1 PLRLAEDPYRH
12 RAAVC
17 RAVSEFAVRVTAPT
31 VHRAAGRATAGVGAS
46 SAHRSENEAARD
58 WCGDETGTAERPRTE
73 LAAVVGSPAV
83 RGAGGRDPA
92 GVSAPRAHH
101 LESQPTGYREG
112 SPTIN
117 RRAVAELARV
127 VRPPAVRGAAGRKPA
142 GVDEPCAHRREGEPA
157 RHQHRCR
164 PVRDRATAALAA
176 PVRPPDG
183 PRADPPAA

>member
-1 PLRLAEDPYRH
+1 
-12 RAAVC
+12 
-17 RAVSEFAVRVTAPT
+17 APT

-92 GVSAPRAHH
+92 GVSAPGAHH
-101 LESQPTGYREG
+101 LESEPTRYREG

-127 VRPPAVRGAAGRKPA
+127 VRPPAVRGAAGRQPA
-142 GVDEPCAHRREGEPA
+142 RVTDASAHRREREPA
-157 RHQHRCR
+157 RHDHWRR
-164 PVRDRATAALAA
+164 AAGVRAA
-176 PVRPPDG
+176 
-183 PRADPPAA
+183 